1 MMDFGMLI
9 PPILSGSQQQE
20 APAAGKPQSIERASQ
35 DFESMFISTMMSG
48 LMKTGSLNPADKSTQ
63 MQENWVWSLM
73 IQTLAEEWS
82 QNQDLG
88 LAEQVTRHLAEQDG

>member
-1 MMDFGMLI
+1 MTDFGMLI
-9 PPILSGSQQQE
+9 PPLLSGSQTQE
-20 APAAGKPQSIERASQ
+20 PVAAGKPQSIEQASQ
-35 DFESMFISTMMSG
+35 AFESMFISTLMSG
-48 LMKTGSLNPADKSTQ
+48 LMKTGSLNPAEKSTQ

-88 LAEQVTRHLAEQDG
+88 LAEQVTRQLER